1 MSARFGSFRQVEG
14 LGISGLLAEDCKVLY
29 ANLFSQRHVGRIS
42 DLFAGSLRADGLDE
56 LRLRALLLFSCFEAW
71 RTRAGEKPELQEPLT
86 VECGFD
92 EARAGV
98 AVTFRLETGM
108 FDPVGLADRLLSSR
122 AGTAFE
128 SFLLDL
134 RSKSECLVVRLHR
147 ASSVV
152 EVVSLIG
159 RASAADARVPA
170 VEIIVADI
178 QGTKAPV
185 APKPAEYVEIGDMDY
200 AEILKIEG
208 PTGQQ
213 LPPSPL
219 GERMVKAFVEA
230 EEERRIQA
238 DARKTEQERRIK
250 GSLEEDE
257 TETRVAGE
265 KPQKELERSVG
276 PDASADQDDYGSGHQ
291 GADGEPVR
299 HSGKEDIT
307 RVQGSAGGSKLDD
320 VVRVHGVTDHD
331 SAETTRVA
339 GNAVNAA
346 RTAREGHYGAGARA
360 SEESAVVAP
369 GEGPELE
376 EAEPG
381 SVGTQ
386 EFEPADGAE
395 ASDAPLV
402 MEKKKAKAGKGIAG
416 FLSKVLPF
424 GKAPAEVPEVEDLDD
439 DEIPEAQLRDGEIDE
454 TEAIEEE
461 LSVTT
466 EEKKP
471 VEAQAESSGT
481 EKLLTE
487 LQVEVGGIDRTL
499 AKAAEQASELKRQT
513 QNDRAKRWVDGLMG
527 ELLAE
532 KSRLHDLAK
541 QLHMSVR
548 QKEND
553 FRMRE
558 RALQE
563 EIRKREEAIKQRT
576 HQLGRTKDQLTQANM
591 MIERFK
597 SGNLAS
603 SDDAHFKQ
611 KHAHMQRLLAAAKE
625 EASKH
630 KAEIDDLRAELTSL
644 RLSAKK
650 PTGAAELK
658 QLQDKVDR
666 ISRLNDDLKHQNQ
679 QLITKIAKKER
690 EKDTQR
696 PAAIGQAEE
705 MKKKLEISSR
715 QVAAAQ
721 RDAEQFK
728 LRFEEGQK
736 EETRLKAEILRL
748 QRQMANPGVA
758 IGTPAMPQKKP
769 GAAKPAGTKPAA
781 ARPVGSKPG
790 GSKPPQAA

>member
-1 MSARFGSFRQVEG
+1 VSSRFGSFRQVEG

-159 RASAADARVPA
+159 RAAAADARVPA

-208 PTGQQ
+208 PTAQQ

-238 DARKTEQERRIK
+238 DARKAEQETRIK

-276 PDASADQDDYGSGHQ
+276 PDASPDAQDDYGSGQRQ
-291 GADGEPVR
+291 GAEGEQVR
-299 HSGKEDIT
+299 HAGKEDIT
-307 RVQGSAGGSKLDD
+307 RVQGSTEGSRLDD

-331 SAETTRVA
+331 NAERARVA

-346 RTAREGHYGAGARA
+346 RTAREGHYGAGSRA
-360 SEESAVVAP
+360 SGESEVAAP
-369 GEGPELE
+369 GEGPEIE
-376 EAEPG
+376 QAEPG

-395 ASDAPLV
+395 ASDAPLL
-402 MEKKKAKAGKGIAG
+402 MEKKKKAKAGKGIAG

-424 GKAPAEVPEVEDLDD
+424 GKAPAEAPEIEDLDD
-439 DEIPEAQLRDGEIDE
+439 DEIPEAQLRDGEIDN
-454 TEAIEEE
+454 TEALEEE
-461 LSVTT
+461 LSVRT

-471 VEAQAESSGT
+471 AAAEAESNGT

-603 SDDAHFKQ
+603 ADDAHFKQ

-630 KAEIDDLRAELTSL
+630 KAEIDDLRAELNSL

-650 PTGAAELK
+650 PAGAAELK

-666 ISRLNDDLKHQNQ
+666 VSRLNDDLKHQNQ
-679 QLITKIAKKER
+679 QLIVKIAKKER
-690 EKDTQR
+690 DKDPQR

-705 MKKKLEISSR
+705 LKKKLEISSR

-769 GAAKPAGTKPAA
+769 GTAKPAA